1 MKQHR
6 SPTTR
11 RGTNG
16 YSIPELIVSLFIF
29 AMLATLVIANFR
41 RGGERDLLRASAQ
54 ELSGNIRRMQ
64 NLATVGQALTSGKV
78 PPGGYGVSF
87 LWQANQNTYTL
98 FADVATGIPGSCVD
112 SIPNNATSLYDV
124 GCDVKVDAGD
134 TVFRPNVVMTS
145 VEKNGV
151 PVTTP
156 SQMNIAFK
164 PPKPVPVI
172 DGVTGDT
179 LKIVLRNTRTGE
191 TRSVIVVGSSGQ
203 ISERIGS

>member
-11 RGTNG
+11 RGSNG
-16 YSIPELIVSLFIF
+16 YSIPELIVSMFIF
-29 AMLATLVIANFR
+29 AMLTTLVIANFR

-54 ELSGNIRRMQ
+54 ELVGNIRRMQ
-64 NLATVGQALTSGKV
+64 NLATVGQALNSGKV
-78 PPGGYGVSF
+78 PPGGYGTAFV
-87 LWQANQNTYTL
+87 WQANQNTYTM
-98 FADVATGIPGSCVD
+98 FADVATGVPGSCVD
-112 SIPNNATSLYDV
+112 SIPNDATSLYDI
-124 GCDVKVDAGD
+124 GCDVKVEAGD
-134 TVFRPNVVMTS
+134 IMLRPNVVMTS
-145 VEKNGV
+145 IEINGV
-151 PVTTP
+151 PVATP
-156 SQMNIAFK
+156 AQMNIAFK

-172 DGVTGDT
+172 NGVTGDT